1 MSVDLKRERG
11 RSKINIE
18 ELASV
23 FVGGEDVRRRRRK
36 CEDIVARNPD
46 FDVSQ
51 RPFFSRDEALS
62 SGIKSSIALA
72 KLLRKASKREGS
84 LDPEDAKF
92 LKRATNDTIPIT
104 LQWDMFIPT
113 IESQGTDEQK
123 AKWLPP
129 ANDLRIFGA
138 YAQTEL
144 GHGTFLRGLETT
156 ATYDP
161 KTEEFVLN
169 SPTRTSIKWWPGG
182 LGHFT
187 THAIVVADLI
197 TQGKSRGVHPFIV
210 QLRSLEDHTPL
221 PGITVGDI
229 GPKFGYNHNDNGF
242 VEFKNVRIPRDQMLM
257 KFAQVGRD
265 GRYSK
270 PASEKLA
277 YGTMVFVRSFLVR
290 YGADSLSRACTIA
303 TRYSAV
309 RRQSQ
314 IREDKPEV
322 QILDFVT
329 QQYKLFPLI
338 ATSYAF
344 QFAGNN
350 MLRIYIVSRA
360 EMEDGNMD
368 SLPELHATSAG
379 LKAFTSEIASNGI
392 EVCRLSCGGHGY
404 SHASGLPILYAN
416 FTGAQTYEG
425 ENTVMYLQS
434 ARYLMKLFSQRK
446 TSSQL
451 PLNVQYLGSDFV
463 VQIKCSVHT
472 PAQWLDPHQQLDAYR
487 QRARRLVTRAAQRY
501 RKAIQ
506 GGAHQGDAWNLASV
520 DLVAAAK
527 AHCHLTVVRYF
538 IEALTLYDFCP
549 ENEAIMKTLCDMYCL
564 HGIVECASD
573 FMVDGYL
580 DSSQVELARH
590 QLYKLLPVIRA
601 EAVPLVDAFD
611 HSDLILDSI
620 LGCYDGDVYEKMYE
634 WAKNSPTNKDPVHQA
649 YHKYM
654 KNFLKSKL

>member
-169 SPTRTSIKWWPGG
+169 SPTTTAIKWWPGA
-182 LGHFT
+182 LGHFS

-229 GPKFGYNHNDNGF
+229 GPKFGFNANDNGYL
-242 VEFKNVRIPRDQMLM
+242 ELKNVRIPRDQMLM
-257 KFAQVGRD
+257 KYSQVDRD
-265 GRYSK
+265 GTYSK
-270 PASEKLA
+270 PPFAKIA
-277 YGTMVFVRSFLVR
+277 YGTMVYVRSTMLS
-290 YGADSLSRACTIA
+290 GLSDSLSRACTIA

-338 ATSYAF
+338 ATSYALRF
-344 QFAGNN
+344 TARN
-350 MLRIYIVSRA
+350 LIRIYTTTIS
-360 EMEDGNMD
+360 EMEQGNMD
-368 SLPELHATSAG
+368 LLPELHGTSAG
-379 LKAFTSEIASNGI
+379 LKAFASDALCFGI

-404 SHASGLPILYAN
+404 SHASGLPWLYSLA
-416 FTGAQTYEG
+416 TASQTYEG

-434 ARYLMKLFSQRK
+434 ARYLMKMFSQQKR
-446 TSSQL
+446 TDQL
-451 PLNVQYLGSDFV
+451 PKNIDYLGSDFV
-463 VQIKCSVHT
+463 VQVKCSVHT